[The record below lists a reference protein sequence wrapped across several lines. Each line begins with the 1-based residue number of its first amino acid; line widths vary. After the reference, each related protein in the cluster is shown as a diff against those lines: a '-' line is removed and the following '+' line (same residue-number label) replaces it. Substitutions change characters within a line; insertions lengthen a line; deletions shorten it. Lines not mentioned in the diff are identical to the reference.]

1 MLTAMDPISAI
12 SLAAAT
18 VQFLQFGLGA
28 LAVCKQ
34 IRDNVDHATDG
45 NRELE
50 DSIRRLHEI
59 RKDLT
64 PAAMPRGTSNHV
76 VEAAL
81 ECSQL
86 SDELLQI
93 LQALKDHSRGKNL
106 AVLRKNLQALKS
118 QRKIEKLQNR
128 LIARQ
133 ARLDTALTV
142 EMRTAVLDILAK
154 QEQASATSRSTLDQ
168 MNSLSSDLGTI
179 RLEVATGHAYLRAG
193 LAAVEAH
200 TV

>member
-1 MLTAMDPISAI
+1 MDPVSAI

-18 VQFLQFGLGA
+18 VQFLQFSLGA
-28 LAVCKQ
+28 LAICKQ

-64 PAAMPRGTSNHV
+64 PAAMPRGTSNRHV

-93 LQALKDHSRGKNL
+93 LQVLKDHARGKNL
-106 AVLRKNLQALKS
+106 AVLRKTLQALKS
-118 QRKIEKLQNR
+118 QRKIEKL
-128 LIARQ
+128 
-133 ARLDTALTV
+133 
-142 EMRTAVLDILAK
+142 
-154 QEQASATSRSTLDQ
+154 
-168 MNSLSSDLGTI
+168 
-179 RLEVATGHAYLRAG
+179 
-193 LAAVEAH
+193 
-200 TV
+200 